1 MKTSLLQGLSF
12 AGFCWLAIS
21 AVTTASA
28 QAPCPPRSQCSTG
41 YCRTGCHQC
50 GYGCL
55 GGQDDCCLHAVKK
68 WALCCN
74 YYILPPDY
82 GWNAPTKVPVERK
95 GVTYYRYWPETWYGT
110 GTPNPGEYRTYPTA
124 ANPTDTAQLGYTYQQ
139 VPCWKPD
146 PHRLPPVPVPSQWH
160 VREAHRSHHGQYHSY
175 YTPINYYQPAASS
188 YFIEP
193 LRPTAPYPVLPKSDS
208 IPPAPE
214 PAVAPRPLEPA
225 PAEPAPAAD
234 PVPPAPADADPVP
247 PAPADADPVPP
258 APAVPAAD
266 EFPAKNAAWSAP
278 VRRMEAPSVKP
289 RPTPQPRVPRNDRLA
304 HSSRRV
310 EPASTPLPRDL
321 RQAERPD
328 VEQGQHYLYQRKLSD
343 RLVR

>member
-41 YCRTGCHQC
+41 YFRTGCHQC

-139 VPCWKPD
+139 VPYWKPN

-160 VREAHRSHHGQYHSY
+160 VRATYRNPHGQYHSY
-175 YTPINYYQPAASS
+175 YTPINDYQLAAGS

-193 LRPTAPYPVLPKSDS
+193 RAPQ
-208 IPPAPE
+208 
-214 PAVAPRPLEPA
+214 PAVAPRPLEPV
-225 PAEPAPAAD
+225 PPEPVPPEPAPAAD

-247 PAPADADPVPP
+247 PAPAVS
-258 APAVPAAD
+258 AAD
-266 EFPAKNAAWSAP
+266 ELPAKNAGLSAP
-278 VRRMEAPSVKP
+278 VKWMEAPSVKP
-289 RPTPQPRVPRNDRLA
+289 RPTPQR
-304 HSSRRV
+304 S
-310 EPASTPLPRDL
+310 
-321 RQAERPD
+321 
-328 VEQGQHYLYQRKLSD
+328 
-343 RLVR
+343 